1 MERLHKRFIIL
12 GDHHENVNRKIIYC
26 ENCLNCGKNSQVNFW
41 TITKKNGIIWNG
53 DNVTNVTERRNGRHA
68 IGKWISNPDFKSFSA
83 FMR

>member
-12 GDHHENVNRKIIYC
+12 GDHHENVNRKK
-26 ENCLNCGKNSQVNFW
+26 LWKLFKLWKNSQVNFW

-68 IGKWISNPDFKSFSA
+68 IGKWITNPDFKSF
-83 FMR
+83 